1 MAYTTPETQRPQPS
15 YNVIPVET
23 PPSFQV
29 WQRLREEA
37 AAAVTAPKQTVG
49 SSADATPTGAGFAAA
64 AAVPPL
70 LPAPIKLPG
79 FTYVSVF
86 LETLSVASTA
96 GMTEPSLSLSV
107 FSAKGQLVEAAQVG
121 LPS

>member
-1 MAYTTPETQRPQPS
+1 MAYTTPETQRPQPP

-37 AAAVTAPKQTVG
+37 AAVTAPKQTVG
-49 SSADATPTGAGFAAA
+49 SSADATPTGAGFAA